1 MKTPLKELVGLRV
14 TKAAVVHDYLQI
26 ILGEVA
32 GLRVFNDYTISGGKD
47 IAGLCNLALLNALQ
61 SESQIVLTFEHGIT
75 VNVSLLPE
83 AYHGPEAMVL
93 NREGHPIVVW
103 N

>member
-1 MKTPLKELVGLRV
+1 MKNPLKELVGLRV
-14 TKAAVVHDYLQI
+14 TQARIIHDYIQI
-26 ILGEVA
+26 IFGEIA
-32 GLRVFNDYTISGGKD
+32 GLRVFNDYTISGEKA
-47 IAGLCNLALLNALQ
+47 IAELCNLVLLDASQ
-61 SESQIVLTFEHGIT
+61 SESQVAMTFEHGIT

-93 NREGHPIVVW
+93 NRTGQPIVVW